1 MAMTTRLKTLA
12 LLGLCLS
19 LTLAGCGRKG
29 SLDVPGAPAAAE
41 TGSAVDPA
49 LAAVPEQPETPEN
62 DKPFFLDFLIN

>member
-1 MAMTTRLKTLA
+1 MAMTTRFKTLA

-29 SLDVPGAPAAAE
+29 GLDRPGEPEPQADA
-41 TGSAVDPA
+41 AVDPA
-49 LAAVPEQPETPEN
+49 LAAAPVQPEAPEN